1 MSADRRDAEHQE
13 MDQLAA
19 PPPNA
24 TKQRTIP
31 GLMAGIG
38 ASGAVLAGAIV
49 AFVVLVGAVSFDA
62 WPNSG
67 ADPTA
72 ETGELF
78 SGGGEGGEAI
88 STSAITTTAADV
100 ARPFAD
106 DTGSAGARGEG
117 RRGDGNGGNG
127 GRSDEAPSVSDGP
140 STPSTG
146 SSQSGGSAGSG
157 GGNGGV
163 ADDDDN
169 PAPRPTPSGQRDN
182 GGSNHGSSTGSS
194 TGTSTSGGT
203 SGGEA
208 QRESDRPSQ
217 GGQR

>member
-1 MSADRRDAEHQE
+1 MNQME
-13 MDQLAA
+13 A
-19 PPPNA
+19 PPPA
-24 TKQRTIP
+24 TTKQRTIP

-67 ADPTA
+67 AAPTA

-78 SGGGEGGEAI
+78 SGGGDGGEAI

-100 ARPFAD
+100 ARPFAED
-106 DTGSAGARGEG
+106 SGSAGARGEG

-127 GRSDEAPSVSDGP
+127 GGVDESPSVSDGP

-146 SSQSGGSAGSG
+146 SSQSGGTAGSG

-169 PAPRPTPSGQRDN
+169 PTPRPTPSGQRDD

-203 SGGEA
+203 PGSEP
-208 QRESDRPSQ
+208 QRESERPSQ